1 MNAISTI
8 EMYNILKGKLGENEA
23 KSLTEY
29 VESKVER
36 TFEKEKDVLATKE
49 DLANVKSDIIKWMF
63 IFWIGQIAVTL
74 GIVYFRS

>member
-23 KSLTEY
+23 KALTEY
-29 VESKVER
+29 VESKVEK
-36 TFEKEKDVLATKE
+36 TFDKEKDVLSTKE
-49 DLANVKSDIIKWMF
+49 DLANAKSDIIKWMF

-74 GIVYFRS
+74 GIIYFRS